1 MSRFVAFLL
10 KVWVSEA
17 LEDAARTQGHSG
29 SPVQE
34 TWRGQIQHIR
44 SGDVATFACH
54 EEMLEFIRTHLA
66 ADPQRAEGE
75 A

>member
-1 MSRFVAFLL
+1 MSRFVSFLL

-17 LEDAARTQGHSG
+17 LEDAARTQGHTG
-29 SPVQE
+29 SPAQE

-44 SGDVATFACH
+44 SDDAATFTCH
-54 EEMLEFIRTHLA
+54 EEMLEFVRTHLT
-66 ADPQRAEGE
+66 ADPERAEGE